1 MYFMFFNTVVRVQQF
16 TVHRTLH
23 FKIIIMELDNILFA
37 NLTFVYKILYVMVPI
52 SFNDT

>member
-1 MYFMFFNTVVRVQQF
+1 MRLAFINDRDCPSDYIK
-16 TVHRTLH
+16 L
-23 FKIIIMELDNILFA
+23 KIIIMELDNILFA